1 MEGKNEHEKKENYVK
16 TVYTV
21 WEAIYNEDEQAVEF
35 YHIDTCL
42 TKEEADKI
50 SKQYDPG
57 DIPPGC
63 YFDDTFV
70 LRQLPRN

>member
-1 MEGKNEHEKKENYVK
+1 M
-16 TVYTV
+16 YTV
-21 WEAIYNEDEQAVEF
+21 WESIYNEDEQAVEF
-35 YHIDTCL
+35 YPIDTCL

-63 YFDDTFV
+63 YFCDTFV